1 MLLRR
6 VAMKLDRIQQIAM
19 YARDLEETI
28 NFYRDTLGAR
38 FIAKFDPP
46 GLAFFNFS
54 GMRILLEKAGPKAT
68 LYFWV
73 DDIDSAYAE
82 LRSKGIEFKGE
93 PHLIHRDDT
102 GVFGKPGEEEWMA
115 FFSDP
120 SGNILALVTRKSGP
134 S

>member
-1 MLLRR
+1 
-6 VAMKLDRIQQIAM
+6 MKLDRIQQIAV
-19 YARDLEETI
+19 YARDLEEAI

-46 GLAFFNFS
+46 GLAFFDLS
-54 GMRILLEKAGPKAT
+54 GVRILLEKAGPKAT

-73 DDIDSAYAE
+73 DDIASAYAE
-82 LRSKGIEFKGE
+82 LQSKGIEFKGE

-102 GVFGKPGEEEWMA
+102 GVFGKPGEEEWMT